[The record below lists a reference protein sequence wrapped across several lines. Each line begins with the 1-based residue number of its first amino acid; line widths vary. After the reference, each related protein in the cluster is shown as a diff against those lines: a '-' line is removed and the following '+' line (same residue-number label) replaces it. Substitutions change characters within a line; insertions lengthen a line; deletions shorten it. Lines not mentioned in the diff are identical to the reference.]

1 MALAFSVGAAGA
13 SRQPPVHAAGLPQTL
28 PAKAAASAPQSSAVP
43 RLAAAAAVA
52 ALVRSKWGKVCRHAN
67 PTASAAQV
75 PVQPAWK
82 GTPPRQSSLPF
93 RPDGRINYESI
104 DQSPVSQVLMGTVR
118 HLLAKSAGHDSP
130 TPGYDGVMELVREVN
145 DMEGTAQEL
154 QVRAR
159 KVFEGILP
167 NLFIGWI
174 PPLWK
179 KYFQPNAPQWLSN
192 YSFFLV
198 FYLLFPWLMGPME
211 GDDHVDVEVPQSWR
225 SVLPFLP
232 ESVRVPQ
239 TVKAERCRF
248 LESANCASVCVN
260 TCKVPSQGWLTDDF
274 GMKLHIQPNYDDFSC
289 RWKFGVEAPPL
300 EEDEAVM
307 VPCFTTCPS
316 EYKGTKDALSMRQK
330 LRADAEAAELEASND
345 HGMKPE
351 VDLERKGL
359 SDYGTTKLPKS
370 KSGWASEELFLLT
383 GLVCIIFSTIAST
396 YYYWAL
402 LPAWEADESLGWTK
416 STTTLI
422 SWSSTVA
429 EAVGLLVAGPLSDYI
444 EPLQLILFETCLALI
459 GVFVSSQIVTT
470 AEGLVLNVFII
481 AFFKGILWPAV
492 GATVFKMCFSMK
504 IPGQRSSTGPAGTFR
519 NAQFGGYS

>member
-1 MALAFSVGAAGA
+1 MYRDHGDSDDDYSYCAITITITIIIIMIVDMVIGSTARRVCQALA
-13 SRQPPVHAAGLPQTL
+13 
-28 PAKAAASAPQSSAVP
+28 
-43 RLAAAAAVA
+43 
-52 ALVRSKWGKVCRHAN
+52 SK
-67 PTASAAQV
+67 
-75 PVQPAWK
+75 
-82 GTPPRQSSLPF
+82 
-93 RPDGRINYESI
+93 
-104 DQSPVSQVLMGTVR
+104 
-118 HLLAKSAGHDSP
+118 
-130 TPGYDGVMELVREVN
+130 VMELVREVN
-145 DMEGTAQEL
+145 DMEGTAKEL

-316 EYKGTKDALSMRQK
+316 ECDPRCLQVARTRASFLVLSLLSASQDALSMRQK

-345 HGMKPE
+345 RPGLCAGGQDGMKPE

-359 SDYGTTKLPKS
+359 SDYGTTTLPKS

-383 GLVCIIFSTIAST
+383 GLVCIIFSTIGST

-422 SWSSTVA
+422 SWSSAVA
-429 EAVGLLVAGPLSDYI
+429 EAAGLL
-444 EPLQLILFETCLALI
+444 
-459 GVFVSSQIVTT
+459 GVFVNSQIVTT

-481 AFFKGILWPAV
+481 AFLKGILWPAV
-492 GATVFKMCFSMK
+492 GATVFKMCLGLRTAWTEERQDIF
-504 IPGQRSSTGPAGTFR
+504 IF
-519 NAQFGGYS
+519 